1 MLNRGER
8 EDYDPRRF
16 EVVRREPPGDKY
28 AFGRRGGRDDEMD
41 TDPRMRLRLVQWSM
55 SMHLNA
61 TGLCYF
67 FCRQIIFF
75 NKIAERTCP
84 FKSIYCHVRYLHCYT
99 ITLNG

>member
-41 TDPRMRLRLVQWSM
+41 TDPRMRLRLVQ
-55 SMHLNA
+55 
-61 TGLCYF
+61 
-67 FCRQIIFF
+67 
-75 NKIAERTCP
+75 
-84 FKSIYCHVRYLHCYT
+84 
-99 ITLNG
+99 